1 MDYMKKAASHLA
13 RQGRGP
19 DTTLMHVSNREAG
32 ILGLLHPD
40 GKLPHNPNTGLP
52 EAGWFDTI
60 LPMVV
65 GAGATIM
72 SGGTLSPLMAAAM
85 GGLASGGTKAAMTG
99 DLNQGIMTG
108 MLSFGTGAALSGLG
122 GADLAMGANPGA
134 TAGAAG
140 SGAGSGIVG
149 ASAPM
154 VLPGAAPEAAGLLG
168 SAGSMTAPAASG
180 VDIGI
185 QSGASMAPA
194 AASSI
199 TPAASSIAPSVGGS
213 IAPPAGAT
221 PGILGGIGDPY
232 SKAYEGLMGPNSG
245 ALLKS
250 TFVDNAAKTTLPIL
264 AGGYGMLNPQTPLD
278 VPKEPSA
285 EELNRRYPEQFP
297 DSRTVVSPPSGYRPG
312 VDPEFN
318 YFRYDNGMAEGG
330 EVLMGN
336 HDALYAEGGIASA
349 NPGAATKANIEA
361 EAKMALLG
369 EHPRA
374 KEALARYQQV
384 FGDEAM
390 RNLSSKVRAPGG
402 RIRGA
407 GGGLDDLIPGTIE
420 GRKQV
425 RLADGEFVVPADVV
439 SHLGDGSTDHGVR
452 KLYEMMDRIR
462 DTKTGSKKQPG
473 PVKDRKV
480 LPV

>member
-19 DTTLMHVSNREAG
+19 DTTLMHVTSREAG

-40 GKLPHNPNTGLP
+40 GKLPENPKTGLP

-60 LPMVV
+60 LPMAV
-65 GAGATIM
+65 GLGATVAT
-72 SGGTLSPLMAAAM
+72 GGLASPLVAAGI
-85 GGLASGGTKAAMTG
+85 GGLASGATKTAMTG

-122 GADLAMGANPGA
+122 GADLSLGADPGA
-134 TAGAAG
+134 TLGSASSTASSAVPAVAG
-140 SGAGSGIVG
+140 
-149 ASAPM
+149 SAPM
-154 VLPGAAPEAAGLLG
+154 TIPGAAADAGGILG
-168 SAGSMTAPAASG
+168 SAGPMAMPTGADAATA
-180 VDIGI
+180 I
-185 QSGASMAPA
+185 QS
-194 AASSI
+194 
-199 TPAASSIAPSVGGS
+199 ASSIAPSVGGS
-213 IAPPAGAT
+213 IAPSASAASGP
-221 PGILGGIGDPY
+221 LGGIGDSY
-232 SKAYEGLMGPNSG
+232 VKAYEGMTGPNAG
-245 ALLKS
+245 QYLKN
-250 TFVDNAAKTTLPIL
+250 TFITEAPKTTLPIL
-264 AGGYGMLNPQTPLD
+264 MGGYGTLNPPTPLN

-297 DSRTVVSPPSGYRPG
+297 DARTVVSPPSGYRPG

-330 EVLMGN
+330 EVLMGD
-336 HDALYAEGGIASA
+336 HDSLYKEGGIASA
-349 NPGAATKANIEA
+349 NPSASTRSNIEA

-374 KEALARYQQV
+374 KDALARYQQV
-384 FGDEAM
+384 FGEEAM
-390 RNLSSKVRAPGG
+390 NALSAKVRPPGG

-439 SHLGDGSTDHGVR
+439 SHLGDGSTDQGVR

-462 DTKTGSKKQPG
+462 HSKTGSKKQPG
-473 PVKDRKV
+473 PVKDGKV

>member
-1 MDYMKKAASHLA
+1 MDYMKKAAAHLA

-40 GKLPHNPNTGLP
+40 GKLPHNPKTGLP

-65 GAGATIM
+65 GLGATALTGGLASPLVAAGA
-72 SGGTLSPLMAAAM
+72 
-85 GGLASGGTKAAMTG
+85 GGLASGATKAAMTG

-122 GADLAMGANPGA
+122 GADLSLGANPGA
-134 TAGAAG
+134 TLGSASSAVPATAGAGIAG
-140 SGAGSGIVG
+140 
-149 ASAPM
+149 SAPM
-154 VLPGAAPEAAGLLG
+154 ALPGAAPDLG
-168 SAGSMTAPAASG
+168 GIIGSSGSMTMPAAS
-180 VDIGI
+180 DMANIGI
-185 QSGASMAPA
+185 QSTG
-194 AASSI
+194 
-199 TPAASSIAPSVGGS
+199 SIAPSAAEPMTTAAAGS
-213 IAPPAGAT
+213 IAPSTAASTSP
-221 PGILGGIGDPY
+221 LGSLGDSY
-232 SKAYEGLMGPNSG
+232 TKAYEGITGPNAG
-245 ALLKS
+245 QYLKN
-250 TFVDNAAKTTLPIL
+250 TFITEAPKTTLPIL
-264 AGGYGMLNPQTPLD
+264 LGGYGMMNQPTPLN
-278 VPKEPSA
+278 VPKEPSDA
-285 EELNRRYPEQFP
+285 ELARRYPEQFP
-297 DSRTVVSPPSGYRPG
+297 DSRTVVAPPADYVPG
-312 VDPEFN
+312 VSPEWN
-318 YFRYDNGMAEGG
+318 YFRPGMAEGG

-336 HDALYAEGGIASA
+336 HDALYKEGGIASA
-349 NPGAATKANIEA
+349 DPSAATKANIEA

-374 KEALARYQQV
+374 EAALSRYQDT
-384 FGDEAM
+384 FGSDAL
-390 RNLSSKVRAPGG
+390 NSLTDKVRPPGG

-439 SHLGDGSTDHGVR
+439 SHLGDGSTDQGVR

-462 DTKTGSKKQPG
+462 HSKTGSKKQPG
-473 PVKDRKV
+473 PVKDGKV